1 MWSST
6 GASGLCCARQEKA
19 CLLWPFPG
27 ATKTKCTSC
36 AKKGEA
42 CTFHGVHLLEG
53 VMKGKWD
60 MFLVAQTRRKQC

>member
-1 MWSST
+1 M
-6 GASGLCCARQEKA
+6 

-53 VMKGKWD
+53 VIKGKWD
-60 MFLVAQTRRKQC
+60 MFPVAQTRREQC